1 MCGGYTTEK
10 WLSCI
15 VQSLCVCVCVVV
27 GDHSGLQYL
36 NMWNSHLEP
45 SDSLGELLYQPNV
58 LDVWRDLSSVCLQRL
73 RERMSQERYYTSEQK
88 RQLLFKVELKQI
100 RNILIHKTHLF
111 CPGP

>member
-58 LDVWRDLSSVCLQRL
+58 LDVWRDLSSMCLQRL
-73 RERMSQERYYTSEQK
+73 RENEPGE
-88 RQLLFKVELKQI
+88 
-100 RNILIHKTHLF
+100 ILHFRAEKTVVVQS
-111 CPGP
+111 GD